1 MRNDFEN
8 EMRLSERQQQLHL
21 VRAAR
26 NGDET
31 AFDRLYLMVEGM
43 LRRSLFRIVPP
54 GDLDDVVQDTMINA
68 FRKLDQ
74 FREESSFSTWCVS
87 IGRNTALMRC
97 RKLKREASVI
107 AYSLDQPWSFL
118 EGEKRSFPEP
128 GYEDGKIEQNLFY
141 GLIQRKL
148 RSTPE
153 VHRVAIL
160 MQLRGSSVQEIAL
173 ELNKSVPAV
182 KAILFRGKRALGA
195 RIAAEH
201 VKRGNPME
209 GELR

>member
-1 MRNDFEN
+1 MRHDCEN
-8 EMRLSERQQQLHL
+8 KMRLSERQQQLNL
-21 VRAAR
+21 VQAAR
-26 NGDET
+26 RGDDT
-31 AFDRLYLMVEGM
+31 AFDRLYQMVEGM

-54 GDLDDVVQDTMINA
+54 GDLDDVVQDTMVNA

-107 AYSLDQPWSFL
+107 AYSLDQAHSFID
-118 EGEKRSFPEP
+118 GEKLLFPEP
-128 GYEDGKIEQNLFY
+128 GYEDVKIEQNLFY

-148 RSTPE
+148 RGTSE
-153 VHRVAIL
+153 VHRAAIL
-160 MQLRGSSVQEIAL
+160 MQLRGSSVREIAS
-173 ELNKSVPAV
+173 ELNKSIPAV
-182 KAILFRGKRALGA
+182 KAILFRGKRALGS

-201 VKRGNPME
+201 VKRGNPSE

>member
-1 MRNDFEN
+1 MCNDFEN
-8 EMRLSERQQQLHL
+8 KMRLSERQQQLNL

-43 LRRSLFRIVPP
+43 LRRSLFRIVPA

-74 FREESSFSTWCVS
+74 FREESNFSTWCVS

-107 AYSLDQPWSFL
+107 AYSLDQPWSFI

-128 GYEDGKIEQNLFY
+128 GYEDRKIEQNLFY

-160 MQLRGSSVQEIAL
+160 MQLRGSSIREIAS

-182 KAILFRGKRALGA
+182 KAILFRGKRALGS

-201 VKRGNPME
+201 VKRENSLE